1 MRGRVSNMRKMK
13 MVSVTDLKKSTAA
26 VLREA
31 RESGQTIAVVKN
43 NQIEGYYTPAGLLEI
58 ERASSKDVAQALTRV
73 MKVHGDTLARLA
85 KK

>member
-1 MRGRVSNMRKMK
+1 MRKMK

-26 VLREA
+26 VLLEA
-31 RESGQTIAVVKN
+31 RQSGQTIAFVKN
-43 NQIEGYYTPAGLLEI
+43 NRIEGYYTPAGLLEI
-58 ERASSKDVAQALTRV
+58 ERASSKDVSQALTRV

>member
-1 MRGRVSNMRKMK
+1 MRKMK

-26 VLREA
+26 VHREA
-31 RESGQTIAVVKN
+31 RESGQTIAFVKN
-43 NQIEGYYTPAGLLEI
+43 NQIEGYYTPAGLLEL
-58 ERASSKDVAQALTRV
+58 ERASSKEVSQALARV

>member
-1 MRGRVSNMRKMK
+1 MVGEQDMQKMK

-26 VLREA
+26 VLRDA
-31 RESGQTIAVVKN
+31 RESGQTIAFVKN

-58 ERASSKDVAQALTRV
+58 ERASDEDVSQALARV
-73 MKVHGDTLARLA
+73 MKVHGDTLTRLA

>member
-1 MRGRVSNMRKMK
+1 MRKMK

-31 RESGQTIAVVKN
+31 RESGQTIALVKN

-58 ERASSKDVAQALTRV
+58 ERASSKDVSQALARV

>member
-1 MRGRVSNMRKMK
+1 MRKMK

-31 RESGQTIAVVKN
+31 RENGETIAFIKN

-58 ERASSKDVAQALTRV
+58 ERASDQEVSEALSRV
-73 MKVHGDTLARLA
+73 IEIHGDTLTRLP
-85 KK
+85 KR

>member
-1 MRGRVSNMRKMK
+1 MRKMK

-31 RESGQTIAVVKN
+31 RENGQTIAFVRN
-43 NQIEGYYTPAGLLEI
+43 NQVEGYYTPAGLLEI
-58 ERASSKDVAQALTRV
+58 ERANDKEVSKALSQV
-73 MKVHGDTLARLA
+73 LKAHGDTLTRLA

>member
-1 MRGRVSNMRKMK
+1 MRKMK

-31 RESGQTIAVVKN
+31 RENGQTIALVKN
-43 NQIEGYYTPAGLLEI
+43 NRIEGYYTPAGLLEI
-58 ERASSKDVAQALTRV
+58 ERASSEDVAQAIARV
-73 MKVHGDTLARLA
+73 MEVHGDTLARLA